1 MPGPKA
7 ETAPLTAGAATL
19 GGASAVSRQPDGAY
33 LEDPIGEGIA
43 PFGSDLLG
51 VRRLIGYLGLTLALM
66 PLQAV
71 LVMLGAGAAER
82 LPVFYHRLCCRL
94 MGIDI
99 VTVGAM
105 SRHRPTLFVSNHTSY
120 LDISVLGALIPGSF
134 VAKAEVAQ
142 WPVYGWLAKLQ
153 RTVFVDRK
161 RHTSHIQR
169 DQLQQRLAA
178 RDNLILFPEGTSNDG
193 NRVLPFRSA
202 LLSVAESPAATPSGE
217 SGLVIQPVS
226 VAYVALNGIPMGHG
240 LRPLVAWYGDM
251 TLGPHLWQFSRLGKV
266 TVVVEFHPPVDLK
279 DAGSRKDLT
288 RYCLGLVA
296 GGVERALTGR
306 ALADQAGAPEP
317 AAGGH

>member
-1 MPGPKA
+1 MPAPKA
-7 ETAPLTAGAATL
+7 ETAVLGAAPVRTGRL
-19 GGASAVSRQPDGAY
+19 KATSSDADAGYV
-33 LEDPIGEGIA
+33 EDPIGEGIA

-51 VRRLIGYLGLTLALM
+51 ARRLVGYLCLTLLLM
-66 PLQAV
+66 PVQALFVV
-71 LVMLGAGAAER
+71 LGTRMAER
-82 LPVFYHRLCCRL
+82 FPVAYHKICCRL

-99 VTVGAM
+99 VIVGTM

-120 LDISVLGALIPGSF
+120 IDITVLGALIPGSF
-134 VAKAEVAQ
+134 VAKTEVAK
-142 WPVYGWLAKLQ
+142 WPLYGWLAKLQ

-161 RHTSHIQR
+161 RNTSHLQR

-178 RDNLILFPEGTSNDG
+178 GDNLILFPEGTSNDG

-202 LLSVAESPAATPSGE
+202 LLSVAEASSAEAP
-217 SGLVIQPVS
+217 LVIQPVS
-226 VAYVALNGIPMGHG
+226 VAYVGLNGIPMGHG

-288 RYCLGLVA
+288 RYCLAAVA
-296 GGVERALTGR
+296 NGVERALTGR
-306 ALADQAGAPEP
+306 AFAPEP
-317 AAGGH
+317 AASGGH

>member
-1 MPGPKA
+1 MGRAAAKPD
-7 ETAPLTAGAATL
+7 AG
-19 GGASAVSRQPDGAY
+19 Y

-51 VRRLIGYLGLTLALM
+51 VRRLLGYLCLTLVLMLPQAL
-66 PLQAV
+66 
-71 LVMLGAGAAER
+71 LVMLGARSAER
-82 LPVFYHRLCCRL
+82 LPLLYHRLCCRL

-99 VTVGAM
+99 ATVGTI

-120 LDISVLGALIPGSF
+120 LDITVLGALVPGSF
-134 VAKAEVAQ
+134 VAKAEVAK
-142 WPVYGWLAKLQ
+142 WPLYGWLAKLQ

-161 RHTSHIQR
+161 RSTSHLQR
-169 DQLQQRLAA
+169 DQLQQRLDAG
-178 RDNLILFPEGTSNDG
+178 DNLFLFPEGTSNDG

-202 LLSVAESPAATPSGE
+202 LLSVAEAPSSE
-217 SGLVIQPVS
+217 ASLMIQPVS

-279 DAGSRKDLT
+279 DAGSRKDLA
-288 RYCLGLVA
+288 RYCLAAVA
-296 GGVERALTGR
+296 NGVERALTGR
-306 ALADQAGAPEP
+306 SLVPEP

>member
-7 ETAPLTAGAATL
+7 EAARLGHGAVAPGAIAM
-19 GGASAVSRQPDGAY
+19 GRVPDTSY
-33 LEDPIGEGIA
+33 VEDPIGEGIA

-51 VRRLIGYLGLTLALM
+51 ARRLAGYVVLTLLLMPVQALIVALGLR
-66 PLQAV
+66 
-71 LVMLGAGAAER
+71 AAER
-82 LPVFYHRLCCRL
+82 FPVFYHRLCCRL

-99 VTVGAM
+99 ATVGVR

-120 LDISVLGALIPGSF
+120 IDITVLGALIPGSF
-134 VAKAEVAQ
+134 VAKTEVAK
-142 WPVYGWLAKLQ
+142 WPLYGWLAKLQ

-161 RHTSHIQR
+161 RNTSHLQR
-169 DQLQQRLAA
+169 DQLQQRLIAG
-178 RDNLILFPEGTSNDG
+178 DNLILFPEGTSNDG

-202 LLSVAESPAATPSGE
+202 LLSVAEGSEAP
-217 SGLVIQPVS
+217 LVIQPVS
-226 VAYVALNGIPMGHG
+226 VAYVGLNGIPMGHG

-288 RYCLGLVA
+288 RYCLTAVA
-296 GGVERALTGR
+296 AGVERALTGR
-306 ALADQAGAPEP
+306 ALAPAPEP
-317 AAGGH
+317 AASGGH

>member
-7 ETAPLTAGAATL
+7 EAVTLATGSLAAGRAAARAAEV
-19 GGASAVSRQPDGAY
+19 GEGYA
-33 LEDPIGEGIA
+33 EDPIGEGIA

-51 VRRLIGYLGLTLALM
+51 ARRLFGYVCLTLLLM
-66 PLQAV
+66 PIQALFV
-71 LVMLGAGAAER
+71 ALGGRIAER
-82 LPVFYHRLCCRL
+82 FPIVYHRCCCRL

-99 VTVGAM
+99 AILGTM

-120 LDISVLGALIPGSF
+120 LDITVLGALIPGSF
-134 VAKAEVAQ
+134 VAKTEVAK
-142 WPVYGWLAKLQ
+142 WPLYGWLAKLQ

-161 RHTSHIQR
+161 RNTSHLQR
-169 DQLQQRLAA
+169 DQLQQRLAVG
-178 RDNLILFPEGTSNDG
+178 DNLILFPEGTSNDG

-202 LLSVAESPAATPSGE
+202 LLSVAEASSAEAP
-217 SGLVIQPVS
+217 LVIQPVS

-266 TVVVEFHPPVDLK
+266 TVVVEFHAPVDLK

-288 RYCLGLVA
+288 RYCLAAVA
-296 GGVERALTGR
+296 HGVERALTGR
-306 ALADQAGAPEP
+306 ALPPEP
-317 AAGGH
+317 VASGGH

>member
-7 ETAPLTAGAATL
+7 EAAPLNAGAVAI
-19 GGASAVSRQPDGAY
+19 GRAPASAANAEASFA
-33 LEDPIGEGIA
+33 EDPIEPGIA
-43 PFGSDLLG
+43 PFGSDTLG
-51 VRRLIGYLGLTLALM
+51 ARRLIGYVCLTLLLLPVQVLLVAL
-66 PLQAV
+66 
-71 LVMLGAGAAER
+71 GSGAAER
-82 LPVFYHRLCCRL
+82 FPVFYHRLCCRL

-99 VTVGAM
+99 ATVGEM

-120 LDISVLGALIPGSF
+120 LDITALGALIPGSF
-134 VAKAEVAQ
+134 VAKAEVAK
-142 WPVYGWLAKLQ
+142 WPVYGWLSKLQ

-161 RHTSHIQR
+161 RNTSHLQR
-169 DQLQQRLAA
+169 NQLQQRLAA
-178 RDNLILFPEGTSNDG
+178 GDNLILFPEGTSNDG

-202 LLSVAESPAATPSGE
+202 LLSVAEDPGE
-217 SGLVIQPVS
+217 GASLVIQPVS

-288 RYCLGLVA
+288 RYCLTAVA
-296 GGVERALTGR
+296 NGVERALTGR
-306 ALADQAGAPEP
+306 ALAPEP

>member
-7 ETAPLTAGAATL
+7 ETAPLAAGATAVGT
-19 GGASAVSRQPDGAY
+19 ASAVSKRPDAGY
-33 LEDPIGEGIA
+33 IEDPIGEGIA

-51 VRRLIGYLGLTLALM
+51 VRRLIAYFALTLALM
-66 PLQAV
+66 PVQAL
-71 LVMLGAGAAER
+71 LVMLGARAAER
-82 LPVFYHRLCCRL
+82 LPILYHKLCCRL
-94 MGIDI
+94 MGIEI

-105 SRHRPTLFVSNHTSY
+105 SERRPTLFVSNHTSY
-120 LDISVLGALIPGSF
+120 LDITVLGALIPGSF
-134 VAKAEVAQ
+134 VAKAEVAR

-153 RTVFVDRK
+153 RTVFVERK
-161 RHTSHIQR
+161 RQTSHIQR
-169 DQLQQRLAA
+169 DQLQQRLGG

-202 LLSVAESPAATPSGE
+202 LLSVAETPAGDGDAA
-217 SGLVIQPVS
+217 LVIQPVS

-279 DAGSRKDLT
+279 EVGSRKDLT

-296 GGVERALTGR
+296 NGVERALTGR
-306 ALADQAGAPEP
+306 TLADRAPEPDP